1 MRPREIE
8 LYCYE
13 LIIALFYVNIQR
25 ELIIALFLRV
35 LTTSCYELNLVAAP
49 LSCHTFCC
57 VDSSRGLY
65 FCVYST
71 RELYF
76 NVYSTHKL

>member
-1 MRPREIE
+1 VKSKYIAKIFVARAMRPREIE

-35 LTTSCYELNLVAAP
+35 
-49 LSCHTFCC
+49 FI
-57 VDSSRGLY
+57 
-65 FCVYST
+65 T
-71 RELYF
+71 RELFPRAISAY
-76 NVYSTHKL
+76 